1 MLRNQSLVQIP
12 SYLFE
17 STKNEKYFYINLI
30 SKLNNFFLLKRN
42 EETGTDGCYQLHV

>member
-17 STKNEKYFYINLI
+17 STKNKI
-30 SKLNNFFLLKRN
+30 FLYKFDIKV
-42 EETGTDGCYQLHV
+42 E